1 MHKRLKGG
9 SLTGLF
15 VVPGSPAQGRKPQMV
30 DKVAH
35 YKHLTEAQKAK
46 LLKALEHQEA
56 SEQHDLNTEIVEE
69 FMSMADGQ
77 VVLEHARD
85 AATGG
90 PKVDARLS
98 VSRIGS
104 RAYAPALADLA
115 SLVRFELAQANDA
128 QLFAANAGTDPMA
141 RKALKRAE
149 AVTAVLPQRPG
160 TVCPLEHQV
169 IQLLAVQ
176 QGILD
181 NVPLEEVA
189 SVLEK
194 ITDEVLSLCPTAVA
208 ELQQTRMLT
217 QTAKAAIV
225 AALTT

>member
-1 MHKRLKGG
+1 
-9 SLTGLF
+9 
-15 VVPGSPAQGRKPQMV
+15 
-30 DKVAH
+30 
-35 YKHLTEAQKAK
+35 
-46 LLKALEHQEA
+46 
-56 SEQHDLNTEIVEE
+56 
-69 FMSMADGQ
+69 
-77 VVLEHARD
+77 
-85 AATGG
+85 
-90 PKVDARLS
+90 
-98 VSRIGS
+98 
-104 RAYAPALADLA
+104 
-115 SLVRFELAQANDA
+115 
-128 QLFAANAGTDPMA
+128 
-141 RKALKRAE
+141 
-149 AVTAVLPQRPG
+149 
-160 TVCPLEHQV
+160 V